1 MSRAMNLFFSA
12 VPARPRAQSTL
23 ALACLAGFLAVLA
36 APHAPASANPPP
48 DAQRA
53 APARPAL
60 TVTLTQPQ
68 RVTLPVRVAATGT
81 VTAWQEAVIGAEG
94 GPWRLLEVRAGVGDT
109 VRRGQVLA
117 VFAGELVR
125 ADVELAR
132 AGVAEAEA
140 VLAEMS
146 AKAQRA
152 RELQPT
158 GVLSTEQVQQALTAE
173 RTAQARL
180 QAQRAALELQRL
192 REQQLQVVA
201 PDDGVISTRAATV
214 GAVVPPGQELFRLIR
229 QGRLE
234 WRAEVPAG
242 DLAQLRPGQVVRV
255 QATGAAAVTGKLRM
269 VGPTV
274 DAVSRNGL
282 VYVDLPAAPGL
293 RAGTFAR
300 GEFESGAS
308 EALTLPQSAVVLR
321 EGFAYVFKLGTDQR
335 VVQTKVSVGRRVGDR
350 VELTGGL
357 DAAAR
362 VVASG
367 AGFLADGD
375 TVKVVEK

>member
-1 MSRAMNLFFSA
+1 MNLLSPGA
-12 VPARPRAQSTL
+12 TACPRGRSVL
-23 ALACLAGFLAVLA
+23 ASVWLAACLTGLA
-36 APHAPASANPPP
+36 AAPAPATANPASDGP
-48 DAQRA
+48 RA
-53 APARPAL
+53 APARAAL

-68 RVTLPVRVAATGT
+68 RASLPVRVAATGT
-81 VTAWQEAVIGAEG
+81 VAAWQEAVIGAEG
-94 GPWRLLEVRAGVGDT
+94 GPWRLLEVRAGVGDA

-117 VFAGELVR
+117 VFAGEFVR

-158 GVLSTEQVQQALTAE
+158 GVLSAEQVQQALTAE

-201 PDDGVISTRAATV
+201 PDDGVISARAATV

-242 DLAQLRPGQVVRV
+242 ELAQLRAGQSVRV

-274 DAVSRNGL
+274 DAASRNGL
-282 VYVDLPAAPGL
+282 VYVDLPATPGL

-321 EGFAYVFKLGTDQR
+321 EGFAYVFRLGTDQR

-375 TVKVVEK
+375 TVKVVDK